1 MIYIVKDIKSMVL
14 YTVCIQEWVLVE
26 QVLHSLIADSLP
38 KLINSKSFFTVNK
51 HSQALMIQNYQ
62 LPKVKEIIQ
71 KSWVQG
77 DFSSI
82 GV

>member
-38 KLINSKSFFTVNK
+38 KLINSKSFFIVNK
-51 HSQALMIQNYQ
+51 ALMIQNY
-62 LPKVKEIIQ
+62 
-71 KSWVQG
+71 
-77 DFSSI
+77 
-82 GV
+82 